1 MKGRS
6 TIIASA
12 IIAIAIVVLGWSLK
26 AAFDNF
32 TNRDRQVTVRGLCEK
47 EVKANKVTWPI
58 VTNEVG
64 NDLLDI
70 YTRIQKTNTSILS
83 FLTSNGISEAEISV
97 NPPQVYD
104 RYTDNYNNS
113 LVANRYKVTNVIV
126 VTSEN
131 VDAVRKLIDRQTE
144 LLAKGIAIAAGDYQ
158 YRVSYEFT
166 GLNDIKPEMIAEA
179 TANAREAAERFAA
192 DSHSNLGKI
201 KTAQQGQFAISDRDD
216 YTPEI
221 KTIRVV
227 TYVTYGLKD

>member
-1 MKGRS
+1 MKGKS
-6 TIIASA
+6 TIIAA
-12 IIAIAIVVLGWSLK
+12 LIIGAAIVVLGFSLK

-47 EVKANKVTWPI
+47 EVQANKVTWPI

-70 YTRIQKTNTSILS
+70 YGRIQKKNSTILT
-83 FLTSNGISEAEISV
+83 FLTSNGLSEKEISV

-104 RYTDNYNNS
+104 RYAESYSERANS
-113 LVANRYKVTNVIV
+113 RYSVTNVIV
-126 VTSEN
+126 VTSDN
-131 VDAVRKLIDRQTE
+131 VELVRNLISRQSE
-144 LLAKGIAIAAGDYQ
+144 LLAKGIAIAADNYQ

-166 GLNDIKPEMIAEA
+166 GLNDVKPEMIAEA
-179 TANAREAAERFAA
+179 TANAREAGERFAA
-192 DSHSNLGKI
+192 DSHSKLGKI
-201 KTAQQGQFAISDRDD
+201 RTAQQGQFSISNRDE

-227 TYVTYGLKD
+227 TYVTYSLRN